1 LDFLLGHSI
10 RPTSHTSLRDH
21 LSHLPVVL
29 QAPYFDGNS
38 AVNFEAP
45 FVVQQ
50 DQYAT
55 LINCVR
61 DKVADELG
69 KLFVMRTS
77 INVNRGTP
85 LSSGARP

>member
-1 LDFLLGHSI
+1 M
-10 RPTSHTSLRDH
+10 
-21 LSHLPVVL
+21 
-29 QAPYFDGNS
+29 
-38 AVNFEAP
+38 
-45 FVVQQ
+45 QQ

-77 INVNRGTP
+77 IY
-85 LSSGARP
+85 AY